1 VATLHFICGKAGA
14 GKTTLAR
21 ELGRT
26 LPAIVFCEDEWICTL
41 GFDVRSLDDFAK
53 ASTKCR
59 ALIGPLAGDLLR
71 LGVSVVFDFGGNTVK
86 GRQWVRN
93 VFEAAGADHVLHVIE
108 ADDARC
114 LANIHRRNA
123 EKPAGIYWGHVAD
136 ETFHG
141 VTAHFVAPQANEGF
155 HVEVRESFR

>member
-1 VATLHFICGKAGA
+1 MAALHFICGKAGS

-21 ELGRT
+21 SLGKS
-26 LPAIVFCEDEWICTL
+26 LPAVVFCEDEWICTL
-41 GFDVRSLDDFAK
+41 GFEINSLDDFVR

-86 GRQWVRN
+86 ARQWVRG

-108 ADDARC
+108 ATDEQC
-114 LANIHRRNA
+114 LANIHRRND
-123 EKPAGIYWGHVAD
+123 EKPVGVYWGHVSD
-136 ETFHG
+136 EIFHG
-141 VTAHFVAPQANEGF
+141 VTAYFVPPAPEEGF
-155 HVEVRESFR
+155 TVMTRG